1 MARRKTVAEIL
12 AEAYRLKQQARAAQ
26 GGAQQATGR
35 AAAPAA
41 QPRPRKRK
49 VDPAVEHARLLAAG
63 EKHLQREEAARA
75 KEAARVEAELAKR
88 QMARRREEEA
98 KRRADALAEK
108 EAQRQARQA
117 ETARLKAQAEEGTAE
132 CNRRREEL
140 ESVLLLRPEGLE
152 AWHPHVEEAFAH
164 EGPHGVAELIEDLLQ
179 RSPVPPGCRNAAQ
192 AVYVP
197 EAQRLLVD
205 VELPNHEVV
214 PAVASYRYIAQRAE
228 VVPQPAK
235 QAEIHEAYARLVAR
249 LALRALDEAF
259 SASPASFVETV
270 ILNGRVNATDRATGQ
285 TVRACVVSVVA
296 ERKDFAE
303 LVLDEPRL
311 DPQQCLHRLGATV
324 SKHPHDLEPVT
335 PVVEADLSR
344 YRITTDTAVVATLD
358 SRPDL
363 LRMNPYDFE
372 RLVRELFEAMGY
384 ETWRTQGSR
393 DDGVDAVATL
403 ADPTGSTIF
412 AIQAKRSK
420 NVVPV
425 NTVRAMSG
433 VMHDKDAGYGIVVT
447 TSWFGKDSYDF
458 AHRNGRLRLIDGRNL
473 KALLAEHVHIDALI
487 GLPKV
492 PPGWQAG
499 DLV

>member
-1 MARRKTVAEIL
+1 M
-12 AEAYRLKQQARAAQ
+12 
-26 GGAQQATGR
+26 
-35 AAAPAA
+35 
-41 QPRPRKRK
+41 
-49 VDPAVEHARLLAAG
+49 DPAVEHARLLAAG
-63 EKHLQREEAARA
+63 EKHLQREEAART

-88 QMARRREEEA
+88 LTARRWEEEA
-98 KRRADALAEK
+98 KKRADALAEK

-117 ETARLKAQAEEGTAE
+117 ETTRLKAQAEEGTAE

-164 EGPHGVAELIEDLLQ
+164 DGPQGLAERIEDLLQ
-179 RSPVPPGCRNAAQ
+179 RSPVPPGCRAAAQ

-197 EAQRLLVD
+197 EAQQLLVD
-205 VELPNHEVV
+205 VELPNHEIV
-214 PAVASYRYIAQRAE
+214 PEVASYRYVAQRAQ

-235 QAEIHEAYARLVAR
+235 PAEIHEAYARLVAR

-259 SASPASFVETV
+259 SATPAAFVETV
-270 ILNGRVNATDRATGQ
+270 VLNGRVNATDTATGQ
-285 TVRACVVSVVA
+285 AIRACVVSVVA
-296 ERKDFAE
+296 QRKDFAE

-335 PVVEADLSR
+335 PIVEADLSR
-344 YRITTDTAVVATLD
+344 YRIITDTAVVATLD

-363 LRMNPYDFE
+363 LQMNPYDFE

-403 ADPTGSTIF
+403 TDPTGSTIF

-420 NVVPV
+420 NIVPV

-433 VMHDKDAGYGIVVT
+433 VIQDKDAGYGIVVT

-473 KALLAEHVHIDALI
+473 KALLAEHLNIDALI

-492 PPGWQAG
+492 PPGWQAD
-499 DLV
+499 DLM

>member
-1 MARRKTVAEIL
+1 M
-12 AEAYRLKQQARAAQ
+12 
-26 GGAQQATGR
+26 
-35 AAAPAA
+35 
-41 QPRPRKRK
+41 
-49 VDPAVEHARLLAAG
+49 
-63 EKHLQREEAARA
+63 
-75 KEAARVEAELAKR
+75 EAELAKR
-88 QMARRREEEA
+88 QTARRRVVETRRREEA
-98 KRRADALAEK
+98 QAEK
-108 EAQRQARQA
+108 AAERQARQA
-117 ETARLKAQAEEGTAE
+117 EADRLKSQAEQDTAD
-132 CNRRREEL
+132 CQRRREEL
-140 ESVLLLRPEGLE
+140 ETVLFLRPDGLE
-152 AWHPHVEEAFAH
+152 LWHPHVEQAFTH
-164 EGPHGVAELIEDLLQ
+164 DGPQGVSNVVEDLLR
-179 RSPVPPGCRNAAQ
+179 RSPVPDGCRTAAH
-192 AVYVP
+192 AIYVP
-197 EAQRLLVD
+197 EAQQLLIEVD
-205 VELPNHEVV
+205 LPNHEIV
-214 PAVASYRYIAQRAE
+214 PTVASYRYIAQRSE
-228 VVPQPAK
+228 IVPQPLK
-235 QAEIHEAYARLVAR
+235 QAEVHDAYARLVAR

-259 SASPASFVETV
+259 SVTPAAFVESI
-270 ILNGRVNATDRATGQ
+270 ILNGRVNATDRATSQ
-285 TVRACVVSVVA
+285 AIRACVVSLVA
-296 ERKDFAE
+296 LRKDFAE

-344 YRITTDTAVVATLD
+344 YRIITETAVVATLD
-358 SRPDL
+358 SRPEL
-363 LRMNPYDFE
+363 LQMNPYDFE

-403 ADPTGSTIF
+403 TDPTGSTIF

-420 NVVPV
+420 NLVSV

-473 KALLAEHVHIDALI
+473 KALLAEHLNIDALI

>member
-1 MARRKTVAEIL
+1 M
-12 AEAYRLKQQARAAQ
+12 
-26 GGAQQATGR
+26 
-35 AAAPAA
+35 
-41 QPRPRKRK
+41 
-49 VDPAVEHARLLAAG
+49 DPAVEHARLLAAG

-88 QMARRREEEA
+88 QAARLRSEEA
-98 KRRADALAEK
+98 RKREDAQAEK

-117 ETARLKAQAEEGTAE
+117 ETARLKALAEAGTAE
-132 CNRRREEL
+132 CNLRREEL
-140 ESVLLLRPEGLE
+140 ETVLLLRPEGLE
-152 AWHPHVEEAFAH
+152 LWHPHVEQAFIH
-164 EGPHGVAELIEDLLQ
+164 EGPQGVAEMVEDLLQ
-179 RSPVPPGCRNAAQ
+179 RSPVPPGCRTASR
-192 AVYVP
+192 AVYTP
-197 EAQRLLVD
+197 EAQQLLID
-205 VELPNHEVV
+205 VELPNHEIV
-214 PAVASYRYIAQRAE
+214 PAVASYRYVAQRAE
-228 VVPQPAK
+228 VVPLPVK
-235 QAEIHEAYARLVAR
+235 QAEVNDAYARLVAR

-259 SASPASFVETV
+259 SATPAAFVETV
-270 ILNGRVNATDRATGQ
+270 ILNGRVNATDPTTGQ
-285 TVRACVVSVVA
+285 AVRACVVSVVA
-296 ERKDFAE
+296 QRKDFAE

-335 PVVEADLSR
+335 PIVEADLSR

-363 LRMNPYDFE
+363 LQMNPYDFE

-433 VMHDKDAGYGIVVT
+433 VMQDKDAGYGIVVT

-458 AHRNGRLRLIDGRNL
+458 AHRNGRIRLIDGRNL
-473 KALLAEHVHIDALI
+473 KALLTEHLNIDALI

>member
-1 MARRKTVAEIL
+1 ME
-12 AEAYRLKQQARAAQ
+12 
-26 GGAQQATGR
+26 AQQA
-35 AAAPAA
+35 AAPPSPPPPR
-41 QPRPRKRK
+41 PRPRKRK

-63 EKHLQREEAARA
+63 EKHLQREEATRA

-88 QMARRREEEA
+88 QTARRRAEETRRREEA
-98 KRRADALAEK
+98 QAEK
-108 EAQRQARQA
+108 AAERQARQA
-117 ETARLKAQAEEGTAE
+117 ETDRLKSQAEQDTAD
-132 CNRRREEL
+132 CQRHREEL
-140 ESVLLLRPEGLE
+140 EMVLLLRPDGLE
-152 AWHPHVEEAFAH
+152 LWHPHVEQAFTH
-164 EGPHGVAELIEDLLQ
+164 DGPQGVSNVVEDLLR
-179 RSPVPPGCRNAAQ
+179 RSPVPDGCRTAAH
-192 AVYVP
+192 AIYVP
-197 EAQRLLVD
+197 EAQQLLIEVD
-205 VELPNHEVV
+205 LPNHEIV
-214 PAVASYRYIAQRAE
+214 PTVASYRYIAQRSE
-228 VVPQPAK
+228 IVPQPLK
-235 QAEIHEAYARLVAR
+235 QAEVHDAYARLVAR

-259 SASPASFVETV
+259 SVTPAAFVESI

-285 TVRACVVSVVA
+285 AIRACVVSLVA
-296 ERKDFAE
+296 LRKDFAE

-311 DPQQCLHRLGATV
+311 DAQQCLHRLGATV

-344 YRITTDTAVVATLD
+344 YRIITETAVVATLD

-363 LRMNPYDFE
+363 LQMNPYDFE

-403 ADPTGSTIF
+403 TDPTGSTVF

-473 KALLAEHVHIDALI
+473 KALLAEHLNIDALI

>member
-1 MARRKTVAEIL
+1 M
-12 AEAYRLKQQARAAQ
+12 
-26 GGAQQATGR
+26 
-35 AAAPAA
+35 
-41 QPRPRKRK
+41 
-49 VDPAVEHARLLAAG
+49 DPAVEHARLLAVG

-88 QMARRREEEA
+88 QTARRRAEEA
-98 KRRADALAEK
+98 RKREDAQAEK
-108 EAQRQARQA
+108 EAQRQTRQA
-117 ETARLKAQAEEGTAE
+117 DTARLKAQAEAGTAE

-140 ESVLLLRPEGLE
+140 ETVLLLRPEGLE
-152 AWHPHVEEAFAH
+152 LWHPHIEQAFTH
-164 EGPHGVAELIEDLLQ
+164 EGPQGVAELVEDLLQ
-179 RSPVPPGCRNAAQ
+179 RSPVPPGCRTAAH

-197 EAQRLLVD
+197 EAQQLLVEI
-205 VELPNHEVV
+205 ELPNHEIV
-214 PAVASYRYIAQRAE
+214 PAVTSYRYVAQRAE

-235 QAEIHEAYARLVAR
+235 QAEVHDAYARLVSR

-259 SASPASFVETV
+259 TATPAAFVETV
-270 ILNGRVNATDRATGQ
+270 ILNGRVNATDPTTGQ
-285 TVRACVVSVVA
+285 AVRACVVSVVA
-296 ERKDFAE
+296 QRKDFAD

-335 PVVEADLSR
+335 PIVEADLSR
-344 YRITTDTAVVATLD
+344 YRIITDTAVVATLD

-433 VMHDKDAGYGIVVT
+433 VMQDKDAGYGIVVT

-473 KALLAEHVHIDALI
+473 KALLTEHLNIDALI

>member
-26 GGAQQATGR
+26 AQGEAQQKIGQ
-35 AAAPAA
+35 AAAPPA

-88 QMARRREEEA
+88 QTARRREEEA
-98 KRRADALAEK
+98 KKRADAQAEK
-108 EAQRQARQA
+108 EAQRQA
-117 ETARLKAQAEEGTAE
+117 ETAQLKAQAEEGTAE

-140 ESVLLLRPEGLE
+140 EAVLRLRPEGLE
-152 AWHPHVEEAFAH
+152 AWHPHIEEAFAH
-164 EGPHGVAELIEDLLQ
+164 DGPQGVAELIKDLLQ
-179 RSPVPPGCRNAAQ
+179 RSPVPPDCRTAAQ
-192 AVYVP
+192 AVYIP
-197 EAQRLLVD
+197 EAQQLLVD
-205 VELPNHEVV
+205 VELPNHEIV
-214 PAVASYRYIAQRAE
+214 PAVASYRYVAQRAE

-235 QAEIHEAYARLVAR
+235 SAELNEAYARLVAR

-259 SASPASFVETV
+259 SATPAAFVETV
-270 ILNGRVNATDRATGQ
+270 ILNGRVNATDTATGQ
-285 TVRACVVSVVA
+285 AIRACVVSVVA

-303 LVLDEPRL
+303 LVLDEPRG

-335 PVVEADLSR
+335 PIVEADLSR

-363 LRMNPYDFE
+363 LQMNPYDFE

-403 ADPTGSTIF
+403 TDPTGSTIF

-420 NVVPV
+420 NIVPV

-433 VMHDKDAGYGIVVT
+433 VIQDKDAGYGIVVT

-473 KALLAEHVHIDALI
+473 KALLAEHLNIDALI

-492 PPGWQAG
+492 PPGWQAA